1 MKKVLDTK
9 QFLLIDLLQ
18 ALDKKE
24 LDRLVRFVSSTYFN
38 TDKQLLQLLES
49 LKKHVIRKNEFTSIQ
64 QKKVYTDLFP
74 TIKIKTDSLDNK
86 QKKGLWVKMAL
97 LTKLVKRFLTVEALL
112 TSPTHD
118 TELLSQKLLE
128 KKQFNLLN
136 RQLVKSSKEELNQNT
151 KSLNHYAHAF
161 QLELSR
167 MNYFHQSGMLLKE
180 DNFDT
185 LIYNLDMY
193 YLLNKLKVQVT
204 MQSLMNV
211 MAQKSYNFEPMEA
224 IHSLLVLPQYAN
236 NPLIILF
243 ITSIELLKNNKEP
256 IYKELLNLL
265 EIHETLIPKE
275 LLIGFYVV
283 ACNFCAFKIR
293 TGDIQYKKETFEL
306 YKVMDTKNLLV
317 ENNFMEIVK
326 LKNIITCSC
335 HVGEFEWA
343 IKIINKY
350 YPFVKKDQQ
359 KGVYHFNLGLI
370 EFYQSNF
377 KEAISHFIRVE
388 KVNLAYD
395 VDCKMLLLKSH
406 FQMDTQYDE
415 RTVQIFRSTERFIQG
430 NKSMPFSHKR
440 SYKNFIQT
448 VINLYRIRHKVG
460 KKSLQVVHENLKKM
474 DFINDKKWLLEK
486 IKEIKGA
493 GNK

>member
-1 MKKVLDTK
+1 MKKVLDTR
-9 QFLLIDLLQ
+9 QFLLIDLLK

-24 LDRLVRFVSSTYFN
+24 FDRFIRFVSSTYFN
-38 TDKQLLQLLES
+38 TDKQLLQLLGS
-49 LKKHVIRKNEFTSIQ
+49 LKKHVIHKNEFTSIQ
-64 QKKVYTDLFP
+64 QKKVYIDLFP
-74 TIKIKTDSLDNK
+74 QKKIKTDLLDNK
-86 QKKGLWVKMAL
+86 QKKELWVKMAL
-97 LTKLVKRFLTVEALL
+97 LTKLAKRFLTIEALDA
-112 TSPTHD
+112 SPSHD

-136 RQLVKSSKEELNQNT
+136 RQLVKSSKEQL
-151 KSLNHYAHAF
+151 KKDIKGLNHYAYAF
-161 QLELSR
+161 HIELSR

-180 DNFDT
+180 DNFDM
-185 LIYNLDMY
+185 LVYNLDMY
-193 YLLNKLKVQVT
+193 YLLNKLKLQVT

-211 MAQKSYNFEPMEA
+211 SAQKFYNFKPMEA
-224 IHSLLVLPQYAN
+224 IHSLLELPQYAD

-243 ITSIELLKNNKEP
+243 ITSIELLKHNNEQT
-256 IYKELLNLL
+256 YRELLNLL
-265 EIHETLIPKE
+265 ETYQAVIPKE
-275 LLIGFYVV
+275 LLVGFYVV

-306 YKVMDTKNLLV
+306 YKVMDTKNLLI
-317 ENNFMEIVK
+317 ENNFIEVVK

-359 KGVYHFNLGLI
+359 KEVYHFNLGLI

-486 IKEIKGA
+486 IKEIRK
-493 GNK
+493 